1 VPVAGPHQAGPH
13 EVGARHRLGGVLW
26 QRDFR
31 LLWIG
36 ESVSSIG
43 NAMAV
48 VGVPLLAVSSLH
60 ASTFA
65 VAALTAAAYLPW
77 LILGLPAGA
86 WVDRWPCRPLM
97 IICDVV
103 SALLYAS
110 LPVAAWLDMLTTGQV
125 VLVALAAGSANVFFA
140 TAYRVYLPSLVSAAD
155 LIEGNAKL
163 QGSTSVAAVCGRGT
177 AGIAAQAV
185 GDAAA
190 LLFNAASFLV
200 SAVCLLL
207 IRAATPPREPAR
219 RDTVR
224 AEVSAGIRFITRDP
238 YLRPLTI
245 YPAVANFAYSG
256 SAALVVVFLV
266 RVAEFSAA
274 AVGVLMACAGIGG
287 VLGAMTARR
296 LARRLGTARAL
307 VLSTLG
313 TGAFGLLIPLTATG
327 PRAACYAVGSAVV
340 AAGIIIFNTIAGS
353 FQQTYCP
360 PSMLGRV
367 SASMRFLVYGSIPLG
382 ALLAGALGD
391 ALTVRAA
398 LWVTLGVYALSGTL
412 LLTPALCRD
421 KDLPRHMADPT
432 VRLGAEPAVGAG
444 VAELTAR
451 VQAAHEVSEVGQALV
466 ARAEGFRRR
475 GEDLAPMGP
484 GGERGQLAFGERDH
498 GQHRGGIGDP
508 GEVEGHAVLPVTRAE
523 PEPVGG
529 DHADLADEQ
538 DRGETGPDLVQG
550 VQGGDRVLGGKQVFR
565 LQFVAGARPELGPE
579 VRQPVVPPAGHA
591 ELLSTRV
598 GGQAGHRVPRGERW
612 CRSEPGFLRDR

>member
-1 VPVAGPHQAGPH
+1 LCRCYRTEGGTTHVPLAGQHEAAAPH
-13 EVGARHRLGGVLW
+13 RFGGVLW

-36 ESVSSIG
+36 ESVSSLG

-48 VGVPLLAVSSLH
+48 VGMPLLAVESLH
-60 ASTFA
+60 AGTFA

-110 LPVAAWLDMLTTGQV
+110 LPVAAWLDVLTIGQV
-125 VLVALAAGSANVFFA
+125 VMVALAAGGCNVFFA
-140 TAYRVYLPSLVSAAD
+140 TAYRVYLPDLVSTAD

-163 QGSTSVAAVCGRGT
+163 QGSLSVATICGRGA

-185 GDAAA
+185 GYAAA

-207 IRAATPPREPAR
+207 IRTPRPSREPVR
-219 RDTVR
+219 HDTVR
-224 AEVSAGIRFITRDP
+224 ADISAGIRFITGDP

-245 YPAVANFAYSG
+245 YPAVANLAYSG
-256 SAALVVVFLV
+256 CAALSVVFLV
-266 RVAEFSAA
+266 RVAGFGAA

-287 VLGAMTARR
+287 VLGAVTARR
-296 LARRLGTARAL
+296 LARWLGTARAL

-313 TGAFGLLIPLTATG
+313 TGLFGLLIPLTATG
-327 PRAACYAVGSAVV
+327 PRAACYVIGSAVV
-340 AAGIIIFNTIAGS
+340 SAGIIIFNIIAGS

-367 SASMRFLVYGSIPLG
+367 SASMRFVVFGSIPLG

-391 ALTVRAA
+391 ALTVSAA
-398 LWVTLGVYALSGTL
+398 LWVTLGLYALSGTL

-421 KDLPRHMADPT
+421 RNLPRHT
-432 VRLGAEPAVGAG
+432 AV
-444 VAELTAR
+444 
-451 VQAAHEVSEVGQALV
+451 SP
-466 ARAEGFRRR
+466 RRR
-475 GEDLAPMGP
+475 QAP
-484 GGERGQLAFGERDH
+484 RR
-498 GQHRGGIGDP
+498 
-508 GEVEGHAVLPVTRAE
+508 
-523 PEPVGG
+523 
-529 DHADLADEQ
+529 
-538 DRGETGPDLVQG
+538 
-550 VQGGDRVLGGKQVFR
+550 
-565 LQFVAGARPELGPE
+565 
-579 VRQPVVPPAGHA
+579 
-591 ELLSTRV
+591 
-598 GGQAGHRVPRGERW
+598 
-612 CRSEPGFLRDR
+612 RSM